1 MSTCKWPLGNGQTL
15 EFTVYGSDTTWNKT
29 AGLYVFTYQTPQGWI
44 ALYVG
49 QTDDFSARLPNHERW
64 NEAARLGAT
73 HVHAVVVPLQA
84 NRDLYEKMLIRNLQP
99 RLNDQLR

>member
-1 MSTCKWPLGNGQTL
+1 MSTFNWPLGNGQTL
-15 EFTVYGSDTTWNKT
+15 EFTVYGSSTTWNKK
-29 AGLYVFTYQTPQGWI
+29 AGLYIFTYLTQQGWTPV
-44 ALYVG
+44 YVG

-64 NEAARLGAT
+64 DEAVRLGAT

-84 NRDLYEKMLIRNLQP
+84 NRDLWERMLIRNLQP